1 MSSLIDAII
10 NSDNVDLD
18 QTIRKKEDSRRP
30 NGRNRQRSSP
40 RPQGPPSESNGH
52 LSDME
57 GFPDDEVVGTRGTD
71 RKRQRNPTDRPVPKV
86 VDALGEK
93 VAEEFHT
100 FLDGYLTCSFQL
112 YERS

>member
-10 NSDNVDLD
+10 NSDHLD
-18 QTIRKKEDSRRP
+18 QDQIARKKAHSRRP
-30 NGRNRQRSSP
+30 NGLNRQRSSP

-52 LSDME
+52 VSDIE
-57 GFPDDEVVGTRGTD
+57 GFPDDEVVGARGTD
-71 RKRQRNPTDRPVPKV
+71 RNRQRNPTDRLVPKV

-100 FLDGYLTCSFQL
+100 FLDGYIPHHSH
-112 YERS
+112 YIESH